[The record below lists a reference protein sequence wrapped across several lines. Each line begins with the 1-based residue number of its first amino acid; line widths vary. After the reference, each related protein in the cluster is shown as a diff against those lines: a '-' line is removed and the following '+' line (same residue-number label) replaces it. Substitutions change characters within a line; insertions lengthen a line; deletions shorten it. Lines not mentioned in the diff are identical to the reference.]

1 MKIEERFVVA
11 APIET
16 VWTFIRNPEKIGPC
30 VPGCLGIETIDD
42 RNYRA
47 KVAVAFGPIKPT
59 FGLEMQLTDERPPN
73 FALVVSKGEEGG
85 NASRFSATS
94 TLALTPVESNATEVH
109 YASEVSV
116 VGRLATYGLGL
127 MKKKAKTLGEEF
139 ASNIRKALES
149 GKATA

>member
-11 APIET
+11 APIST
-16 VWTFIRNPEKIGPC
+16 VWTFIRDPEKIGPC
-30 VPGCLGIETIDD
+30 VPGCTGIEMIDD

-47 KVAVAFGPIKPT
+47 KVTVALGPIKPT
-59 FGLEMQLTDERPPN
+59 FGLELQLTEERPPH
-73 FALVVSKGEEGG
+73 FASVVSRGEEGG

-94 TLALTPVESNATEVH
+94 TLLLTSAENNSTQVH
-109 YASEVSV
+109 YTSEVSV

-139 ASNIRKALES
+139 ALNIRKALEADK
-149 GKATA
+149 GAA